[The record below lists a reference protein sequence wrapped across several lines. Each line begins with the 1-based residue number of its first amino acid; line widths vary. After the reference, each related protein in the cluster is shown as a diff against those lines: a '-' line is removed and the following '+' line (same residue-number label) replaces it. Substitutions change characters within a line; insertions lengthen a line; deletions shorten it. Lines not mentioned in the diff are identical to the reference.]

1 MAHNGDT
8 DTKQC
13 GAGDSAADLGLLV
26 LGKKTLNTAEQRSGE

>member
-13 GAGDSAADLGLLV
+13 GAGDSVTDLGLLV
-26 LGKKTLNTAEQRSGE
+26 LENKTLNTGEQC